1 MHIDVPSRP
10 ATDLE
15 VLDNTAL
22 AESCVRILGLC
33 LSEQPRT
40 SGQLQ
45 ARDDLVG
52 YLVNTTLLS
61 RVERLII
68 WGAQALGAT
77 MQSMHVSA
85 SHHGHASKNGTNS
98 QKPKLY
104 SCFIH

>member
-1 MHIDVPSRP
+1 M
-10 ATDLE
+10 
-15 VLDNTAL
+15 
-22 AESCVRILGLC
+22 RILGLC

-77 MQSMHVSA
+77 MRSIHMGG
-85 SHHGHASKNGTNS
+85 SHHGHASKNGTKS
-98 QKPKLY
+98 QYSKLY
-104 SCFIH
+104 SGFIY